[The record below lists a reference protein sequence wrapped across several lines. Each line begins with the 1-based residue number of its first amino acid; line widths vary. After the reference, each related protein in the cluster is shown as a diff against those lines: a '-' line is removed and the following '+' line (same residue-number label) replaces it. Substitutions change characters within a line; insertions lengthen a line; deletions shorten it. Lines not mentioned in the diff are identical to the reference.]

1 MSDLS
6 TTLTAAAAEA
16 QRLLAPAA
24 DPTNSGEFTIA
35 GDSTTYVGVMEEDP
49 NLLIP
54 TPNGFEKVSAIK
66 IATTRAQFSAAPSAA
81 GRPKLT
87 ARGKTWNLTSVT
99 PGAYHYQLIAVI
111 A

>member
-35 GDSTTYVGVMEEDP
+35 GDSTTYTGVIEEDP
-49 NLLIP
+49 NMLIP
-54 TPNGFEKVSAIK
+54 TPNGLEKVYGIK
-66 IATTRAQFSAAPSAA
+66 VMATRAQFSSAPVATN
-81 GRPKLT
+81 RPKLT
-87 ARGKTWNLTSVT
+87 ARGKTWNLTSVS
-99 PGAYHYQLIAVI
+99 PGAYHYQLVGVI